1 MSLADA
7 PRIEFRSRAALRDWL
22 EIHHGQR
29 ESVWAV
35 TYKKSHP
42 DYLEFGQVVEE
53 LMCWGWVDSSVRRVD
68 EDRHMHLISPR
79 KENSAW
85 SGTNKAIVRRM
96 RESGQMTP
104 AGEAK
109 IAAAKANGMWEF
121 LDDVERLERPADLDA
136 ALSKKLLDGWEAY
149 PASVRRAALEWIKLA
164 KTQSTRDKRIADI
177 AASLKVGL
185 RPTPFRG

>member
-7 PRIEFRSRAALRDWL
+7 PRIEFRTRAELRDWL
-22 EIHHGQR
+22 ARHHEQD

-42 DYLEFGQVVEE
+42 DYLEFGQVLEE

-68 EDRHMHLISPR
+68 ESRHMHLISPR
-79 KENSAW
+79 KETSAW

-109 IAAAKANGMWEF
+109 IAAAKANGMWGF

-136 ALSKKLLDGWEAY
+136 ALAGKLLDGWQAY
-149 PASVRRAALEWIKLA
+149 PASIRRAALEWIKLA
-164 KTQSTRDKRIADI
+164 KTQATRDKRIADI
-177 AASLKVGL
+177 ASSLEAGL
-185 RPTPFRG
+185 RPTPFRR